1 MGSADT
7 SSGHPSMKAAPG
19 FGLTRYLAPLAGVRV
34 VLSGCAS
41 SHKLPPASQGF
52 QPTPTTPPT
61 PPPTRAEPMP
71 PGRTHGMPSISAVP
85 DPAWY
90 AERFNRA
97 RGVGEAMSRDHVTQW
112 DKESMAYSYYV
123 GGVLYAHYQPYE
135 HRLSIRTDN
144 LGDPEPVSEWDAD
157 GALATPTAGREE
169 PCRQL
174 LGALDRHV
182 AVTGHFPPIDANTSA
197 R

>member
-1 MGSADT
+1 MGSAAT
-7 SSGHPSMKAAPG
+7 SSGQPSMKTAPV
-19 FGLTRYLAPLAGVRV
+19 FGLTRYLAPLAVVLV

-52 QPTPTTPPT
+52 LPTPTTPPT
-61 PPPTRAEPMP
+61 PPPTRADPMP

-85 DPAWY
+85 APAWY
-90 AERFNRA
+90 AERFTRA

-144 LGDPEPVSEWDAD
+144 LGAPASVCEWDAA
-157 GALATPTAGREE
+157 GALATPPARGEE
-169 PCRQL
+169 TCRQL

>member
-1 MGSADT
+1 
-7 SSGHPSMKAAPG
+7 MKTAPV
-19 FGLTRYLAPLAGVRV
+19 FGLTRYLAPLAVVLV

-52 QPTPTTPPT
+52 LPTPTTPPT

-144 LGDPEPVSEWDAD
+144 LGDPETVCEWDAE
-157 GALATPTAGREE
+157 GALATTPAGGEE
-169 PCRQL
+169 TCRQL

>member
-1 MGSADT
+1 
-7 SSGHPSMKAAPG
+7 MKTAPVL
-19 FGLTRYLAPLAGVRV
+19 GLTRYLAPLAIALV

-52 QPTPTTPPT
+52 LPAPTA
-61 PPPTRAEPMP
+61 PPPTRAEAMP
-71 PGRTHGMPSISAVP
+71 PGRTHGMPYTSAVP

-112 DKESMAYSYYV
+112 DKESMAYTYYV

-135 HRLSIRTDN
+135 HRLSIRTDG
-144 LGDPEPVSEWDAD
+144 LGDPETTCEWDAE
-157 GALATPTAGREE
+157 GALATTPAGGEE
-169 PCRQL
+169 TCRQL
-174 LGALDRHV
+174 LDELDRHV
-182 AVTGHFPPIDANTSA
+182 AVTGHFPPIGANTSA